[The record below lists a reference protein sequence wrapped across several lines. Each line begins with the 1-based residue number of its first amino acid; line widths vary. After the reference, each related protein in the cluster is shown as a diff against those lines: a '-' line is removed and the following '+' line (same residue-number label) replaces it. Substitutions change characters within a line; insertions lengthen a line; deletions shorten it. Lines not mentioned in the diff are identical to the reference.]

1 MDTVGAIQEFLVG
14 TSDIGFEEAA
24 KVLATSRLSVLVE
37 TLKAFD
43 EWDVAALIQQ
53 LSSYFDIEAGVDAN
67 APYDEH
73 GYDEHDDSKDDK
85 SLPPL
90 DLSDIPF

>member
-1 MDTVGAIQEFLVG
+1 MDTVGAMQEFLQG

-24 KVLATSRLSVLVE
+24 RTLATAHVSVLVE

-43 EWDVAALIQQ
+43 EWDIAAVMQQ
-53 LSSYFDIEAGVDAN
+53 LAIYFDMNAVDMD
-67 APYDEH
+67 APYDEA